1 MRFFAWLRATHHEVD
16 ISFTCIEGQ
25 QDAQQHGSHKR
36 PLATPR
42 QTLTPGKSRNLKT
55 KTKICMYNYYMDGN
69 YLLIQVHLVT
79 MDLHSQL

>member
-16 ISFTCIEGQ
+16 ISFTYIEGQ

-42 QTLTPGKSRNLKT
+42 QTLTPGKSINLK
-55 KTKICMYNYYMDGN
+55 KKKYVCIIIIWVVIIY
-69 YLLIQVHLVT
+69 
-79 MDLHSQL
+79 

>member
-42 QTLTPGKSRNLKT
+42 QTLTPGKSRNLK
-55 KTKICMYNYYMDGN
+55 KKKKYVCIIIIWMVIIY
-69 YLLIQVHLVT
+69 
-79 MDLHSQL
+79 